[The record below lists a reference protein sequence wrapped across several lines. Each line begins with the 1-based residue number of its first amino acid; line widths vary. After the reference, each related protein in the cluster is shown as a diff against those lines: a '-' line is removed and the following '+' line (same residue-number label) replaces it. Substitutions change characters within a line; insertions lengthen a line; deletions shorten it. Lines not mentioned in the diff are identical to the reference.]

1 MAGRWRM
8 WRGWLV
14 AAAVLAGLIVAW
26 RAWSGREIAVD
37 VRTVAAARGRV
48 EALVT
53 STKAG
58 AVRSRR
64 SANLGVDTA
73 GTVVALLR
81 REGDCVDAGEHL
93 LSLDARDETAAL
105 DQAERELAVL
115 RSLVPEARA
124 KLDSAARERDRLRGL
139 VATGSI
145 TLSQFDLA
153 EAQVDVAAA
162 ACSAAE
168 ARVAAQEVVL
178 ARAKLALEKRDVHA
192 PFSGAIAERW
202 IEVGEWATP
211 GKALL
216 QVIDPTALYV
226 RAELDEIDL
235 GGLAVG
241 QVARVR
247 LDPYRE
253 RTFDGRVV
261 RIAPYVSEVEEQN
274 RTVEIEVEFAGAFG
288 AGGDVALKP
297 GTSADVDVVIAA
309 HDDVVSVP
317 TAAVLEGPRVLVL
330 EGGRAKARDVTVGL
344 SNWDVTEIVSGLAAG
359 ERVIVSL
366 EDEAVE
372 DGALVRASDAAP

>member
-14 AAAVLAGLIVAW
+14 AAAVLAGSIVAW
-26 RAWSGREIAVD
+26 RAWSSREVAVD
-37 VRTVAAARGRV
+37 VRAVAAARGRV
-48 EALVT
+48 EAWVT

-64 SANLGVDTA
+64 TASLGVDTP
-73 GTVVALLR
+73 GTVVAVLQ

-139 VATGSI
+139 VSTGSI

-216 QVIDPTALYV
+216 EVIDPAALYV

-253 RTFDGRVV
+253 RTFEGRVV
-261 RIAPYVSEVEEQN
+261 RIAPYVSEAEEQN
-274 RTVEIEVEFAGAFG
+274 RTVEIEVELVGSA
-288 AGGDVALKP
+288 GDVALKP

-330 EGGRAKARDVTVGL
+330 AGERARARNVTVGL

-372 DGALVRASDAAP
+372 DGALVRASAAAP